1 MTDRERQRGRGMG
14 GGSKHNALLC
24 FTCHPGKSQLSFLG
38 ITADQKQKREPLNY
52 SLLLNQV
59 SQRTAATR
67 CEEEKSSHTSL
78 HQCCLVYLTGE
89 ADGTFNKML
98 DGDRQR

>member
-1 MTDRERQRGRGMG
+1 MG

-52 SLLLNQV
+52 SLLLIQV

-67 CEEEKSSHTSL
+67 CEEEESQPHLITSVL
-78 HQCCLVYLTGE
+78 PGLPHWRG
-89 ADGTFNKML
+89 
-98 DGDRQR
+98 